1 MRRSTGWVLLA
12 ILIFPLGVA
21 SLWASYG
28 PGHVA
33 EFVPWLAAGWGCVA
47 CGLVARRVA
56 AWSLEGVLLV
66 AVGLTWLL
74 PDLSTCLNIEPL
86 SHRCVA
92 LNTAPALAGA
102 VSWLWLGVLGHAVVA
117 FADGRA
123 SKPPLLFAAIAAYA
137 LALAIGVGATQARP
151 LLAVLLIV
159 APFVSRVVRHDDD
172 ATTWVA
178 STVAGVAVA
187 GAVLL
192 DPGAAN
198 ALEAGVVVASLSLLA
213 GLVTIARSRASLTAD
228 RAVEL
233 GPALANALGDPTF
246 RLAVRAPDGDGW
258 LSTSGSAL
266 PAPAIGDIAST
277 AIVRDGIE
285 IARLTHDGS
294 TLADPDIRAA
304 VVTAVEMEAHNTRLR
319 ASLVAQAE
327 ALSSSRRRLVDAG
340 LLEREALGREVEV
353 EVMLR
358 LDRLARDV
366 QAVPRHGLATE
377 AAERLR
383 RAAEAIGAATAEVEN
398 LARGVYPSAL
408 ADRGLI
414 GALRELAATMPIDVR
429 VEGNDGASGGP
440 ETDATLYFLC
450 AEALTNAARHA
461 RASSVRIEVTRR
473 AAELAVRIEDDGA
486 GGADPAKGTGLR
498 GLRDRV
504 EALAGTLVIESV
516 AGMGTRLVATI
527 PVGHEAP

>member
-1 MRRSTGWVLLA
+1 
-12 ILIFPLGVA
+12 
-21 SLWASYG
+21 
-28 PGHVA
+28 
-33 EFVPWLAAGWGCVA
+33 
-47 CGLVARRVA
+47 
-56 AWSLEGVLLV
+56 
-66 AVGLTWLL
+66 
-74 PDLSTCLNIEPL
+74 
-86 SHRCVA
+86 
-92 LNTAPALAGA
+92 
-102 VSWLWLGVLGHAVVA
+102 VVA

-123 SKPPLLFAAIAAYA
+123 SKPPLLVAAIAAYA

-159 APFVSRVVRHDDD
+159 TPFFSRVVRHDDD
-172 ATTWVA
+172 APTWVA

-187 GAVLL
+187 GAILV
-192 DPGAAN
+192 DPGAGN
-198 ALEAGVVVASLSLLA
+198 ALEVGVVVASLSLLA

-246 RLAVRAPDGDGW
+246 RLAVRAPDGDRW
-258 LSTSGSAL
+258 VSTSGLDL
-266 PAPAIGDIAST
+266 PAPAIGEFAST
-277 AIVRDGIE
+277 PIVRDGIE

-294 TLADPDIRAA
+294 TLGDPDIRAA

-319 ASLVAQAE
+319 ASLEAQAE

-358 LDRLARDV
+358 LDSLARDV
-366 QAVPRHGLATE
+366 QTLPRDGLVTV

-429 VEGNDGASGGP
+429 VEGNAGADGNQLTYLSALADDWPRLLYEKLGFVPDASRPWGRWAVPG
-440 ETDATLYFLC
+440 
-450 AEALTNAARHA
+450 
-461 RASSVRIEVTRR
+461 EVTMVCPQRR
-473 AAELAVRIEDDGA
+473 R
-486 GGADPAKGTGLR
+486 
-498 GLRDRV
+498 
-504 EALAGTLVIESV
+504 
-516 AGMGTRLVATI
+516 
-527 PVGHEAP
+527 